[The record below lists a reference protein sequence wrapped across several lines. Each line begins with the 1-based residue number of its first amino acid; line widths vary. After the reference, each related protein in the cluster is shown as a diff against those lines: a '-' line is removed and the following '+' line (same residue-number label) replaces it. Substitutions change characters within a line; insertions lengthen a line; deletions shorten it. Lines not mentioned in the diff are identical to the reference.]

1 MHKKRPS
8 SAALRE
14 MLTEP
19 HFGASRDLAPAD
31 PVMPTPMIVEI
42 DRIDPYERN
51 PRRERNAAYDDIRD
65 SIRVRGMDHPLT
77 ITRRPDTPNY
87 IVEAGGN
94 TRLMILKELWQ
105 ETGDAQFHRIHCLF
119 RPWVSEINV
128 LAAHLIENET
138 RGDLVFI
145 DKALGVRDLKRQIEQ
160 ETGEELS
167 LRRFSES
174 LGALGYRASKS
185 LLSMMDYAVDVLLP
199 LIPQALRAGMG
210 RPRIQGI
217 RRIESACRGY
227 WRDRNAVMAEFDT
240 LFADALSCLDGE
252 GIDIE
257 TFQEM
262 IESRIANLLDI
273 PINHVRLDLDARL
286 FQPGTSIEDR
296 DHDSVSTQAP
306 PSVSLADVELAGNPS
321 ADEVKAARATREAH
335 LTSESALAHPPS
347 VPPLKTPAHATVT
360 PTDDPQDASTPQRK
374 LPSDLKSLRSR
385 AYVLA
390 LKLAKRHELESL
402 VTPTSS
408 LGLGFWVEV
417 PETPLLSSKSTTSA
431 ELFRCW
437 VWWWLLALSE
447 EFAAEH
453 VAYLPETSLVRHML
467 LTDNHD
473 LVFKMAGTPLLPFP
487 VAEFITH
494 PEADER
500 DIDELWQLIQTCRH
514 IRRTVN
520 EDTLWNAS

>member
-1 MHKKRPS
+1 MHKKRPTS
-8 SAALRE
+8 QALRA

-19 HFGASRDLAPAD
+19 HFGTSRDLPLAD
-31 PVMPTPMIVEI
+31 PIMPTPMIVEI

-65 SIRVRGMDHPLT
+65 SIRARGMDHPLT
-77 ITRRPDTPNY
+77 ITRRPDMPNY

-105 ETGDAQFHRIHCLF
+105 DMGDEQFHRIHCLF

-145 DKALGVRDLKRQIEQ
+145 DKALGVRDLKWQLAQ

-167 LRRFSES
+167 LRRLSES
-174 LGALGYRASKS
+174 LGTLGYRASKS

-199 LIPQALRAGMG
+199 LIPQALRAGIG

-217 RRIESACRGY
+217 RRIETACRGY
-227 WRDRNAVMAEFDT
+227 WHDHNAVMVEFDA
-240 LFADALSCLDGE
+240 LFADALACLDGD

-257 TFQEM
+257 TLQET

-286 FQPGTSIEDR
+286 FQVGTSIEDR
-296 DHDSVSTQAP
+296 DHDSLSTPALP
-306 PSVSLADVELAGNPS
+306 PASLTGVDLAGNHQ
-321 ADEVKAARATREAH
+321 ADEAEVAHATSGAQH
-335 LTSESALAHPPS
+335 TPESASARPPS
-347 VPPLKTPAHATVT
+347 VPILKTPAHATVT
-360 PTDDPQDASTPQRK
+360 PTVDPQDAPPPRRE

-390 LKLAKRHELESL
+390 LKLAKRHALESL
-402 VTPTSS
+402 VAPTSS

-417 PETPLLSSKSTTSA
+417 PETPLLSSKPTNNA

-447 EFAAEH
+447 AFSAAH
-453 VAYLPETSLVRHML
+453 VTFLPEASLIRHML

-473 LVFKMAGTPLLPFP
+473 LVFKVAGTPLLPFS

-500 DIDELWQLIQTCRH
+500 DIDALWQLIQTCRH

-520 EDTLWNAS
+520 EDTLWNAP